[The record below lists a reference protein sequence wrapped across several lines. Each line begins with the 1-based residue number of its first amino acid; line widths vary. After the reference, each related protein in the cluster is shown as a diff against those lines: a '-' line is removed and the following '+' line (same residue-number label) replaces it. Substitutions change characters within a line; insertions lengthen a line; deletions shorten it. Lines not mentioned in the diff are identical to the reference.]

1 MYPLISIFFYIIFRL
16 KDLLMSYI
24 QFDKKHLTNLEFA
37 LRKEFVRTNRSGSYA
52 SSTVI
57 GCNTRKYHG
66 LLVVPQPNFGGE
78 NHVLLSSL
86 DLTVIQRD
94 ASFNLGIHKYKG
106 GEYNPRGHKYMR
118 EYVSDPIPKITY
130 RVGGVVLSVES
141 VFSNQKASMFLKY
154 TLLEAKSK
162 TTFKIKPLLAFRNI
176 HDLTQANTVANT
188 SYTEVNNGVKV
199 QLYPGF
205 TPLYLQFSKAV
216 DYIHHPDWYSDFEY
230 IKEIK
235 RGYAGHEDLL
245 ATGDFEFTIKKGESV
260 ILQASIEEGNPNTFA
275 RQFNQQLKKRVP
287 RDSFKNNLINA
298 SQQFLI
304 EQDGKTEIAAGL
316 PWYGSWGRDTFIS
329 LPGLTLALGNE
340 KKFISILDTWV
351 KKQHQGI
358 FPNKGTGSKT
368 DFYSAD
374 TSLWFFWALQK
385 YIHYTGNA
393 KSVWK
398 KYAKPMKAV
407 LEAYKSGMPELGIE
421 VQANGLIYASKE
433 NTPLT
438 WMDAILFDK
447 AVTPRAGFSVE
458 VNALWYN
465 AIAFYLSLEAKFEKK
480 ARNTAWEK
488 QLEII
493 GRNFVETFTDI
504 KHNYLADFVNE
515 QEVSWDV
522 RPNMLIA
529 ASLPFSPLADEMR
542 KSILDVAKQELLTP
556 RGIRS
561 LSPKNPKYK
570 SKYEG
575 NIEIRDNSYHN
586 GAVWPWLLI
595 PYADLTSYLY
605 GKGAIG
611 EIQTIVSRFEDEM
624 TEHGI
629 GSISELYNGDPPYE
643 GKGGVSQA
651 WSVAA
656 ILSLMYRIEKNN
668 TKTNQI

>member
-1 MYPLISIFFYIIFRL
+1 
-16 KDLLMSYI
+16 MSYI

-66 LLVVPQPNFGGE
+66 LLVVPQPNFGNE

-106 GEYNPRGHKYMR
+106 GDYNPKGHKYMR
-118 EYVSDPIPKITY
+118 EYITDPIPKITY

-141 VFSNQKASMFLKY
+141 VFSDKKASIFLKY

-176 HDLTQANTVANT
+176 HDLTQANTEADT
-188 SYTEVNNGVKV
+188 SYDEVKNGFKI
-199 QLYPGF
+199 QLYPSF
-205 TPLYLQFSKAV
+205 TPLYLQFSKEV
-216 DYIHHPDWYSDFEY
+216 DYIHHPDWYSNFEY
-230 IKEIK
+230 IKELK

-245 ATGDFEFTIKKGESV
+245 APGDFEFTIKKGESV
-260 ILQASIEEGNPNTFA
+260 ILQASIEEGSPNTFS

-298 SQQFLI
+298 SQQFLV
-304 EQDGKTEIAAGL
+304 EQDGRTEIAAGL

-329 LPGLTLALGNE
+329 LPGLTLTLGDE
-340 KKFISILDTWV
+340 KKFLDIIDTWV
-351 KKQHQGI
+351 NKQYQGV
-358 FPNKGTGSKT
+358 FPNKGAGEKAN
-368 DFYSAD
+368 FYSAD
-374 TSLWFFWALQK
+374 TSLWFFWSLQK
-385 YIHYTGNA
+385 YIDYTDNA
-393 KSVWK
+393 QLVWE
-398 KYAKPMKAV
+398 KYAKAMLSV
-407 LEAYKSGMPELGIE
+407 LEAYKEGREELGF
-421 VQANGLIYASKE
+421 QMRPNGLIYAAKE
-433 NTPLT
+433 NIPLS
-438 WMDAILFDK
+438 WMDAILFEK
-447 AVTPRAGFSVE
+447 AVTPRAGYAVE
-458 VNALWYN
+458 INALWYN
-465 AIAFYLSLEAKFEKK
+465 AIAFYLSLASKFDQK
-480 ARNTAWEK
+480 AQNIDWEN
-488 QLEII
+488 QLEKIKKS
-493 GRNFVETFTDI
+493 FLETFSDI
-504 KHNYLADFVNE
+504 KHNYIADFVNE
-515 QEVSWDV
+515 QEVNWDV

-529 ASLPFSPLADEMR
+529 ASLSYSPLANEMR

-561 LSPKNPKYK
+561 LSPENLKYK

-595 PYADLTSYLY
+595 PYADLVSYLY
-605 GKGAIG
+605 GKGSIA
-611 EIQTIVSRFEDEM
+611 EIQAIVNRFEEEM

-656 ILSLMYRIEKNN
+656 ILSLMYSIESNN
-668 TKTNQI
+668 DKTNQI

>member
-1 MYPLISIFFYIIFRL
+1 
-16 KDLLMSYI
+16 MSYI

-66 LLVVPQPNFGGE
+66 LLVVPQPEFGGE
-78 NHVLLSSL
+78 NHVLLSAL

-106 GEYNPRGHKYMR
+106 GDYNPKGHKYILD
-118 EYVSDPIPKITY
+118 YISDPIPKITY

-141 VFSNQKASMFLKY
+141 VFSDKKASMFLKY

-162 TTFKIKPLLAFRNI
+162 TTFRIKPLLAFRNI
-176 HDLTQANTVANT
+176 HALTQANTAADT
-188 SYTEVNNGVKV
+188 SYAEVNNGFKM

-230 IKEIK
+230 MKEIK

-245 ATGDFEFTIKKGESV
+245 APGDFEFTIKKGESV
-260 ILQASIEEGNPNTFA
+260 ILQASIEEGLPNTFS
-275 RQFNQQLKKRVP
+275 RQFNKQLKKRVP

-304 EQDGKTEIAAGL
+304 EKDGKTEIAAGL
-316 PWYGSWGRDTFIS
+316 PWYGSWGRDTFVS

-340 KKFISILDTWV
+340 KKFINIVDTWV
-351 KKQHQGI
+351 AKIQNGF
-358 FPNKGTGSKT
+358 FPNKGAGEKL

-374 TSLWFFWALQK
+374 TSLWFFWTLQK
-385 YIHYTGNA
+385 YIFYTDKA
-393 KSVWK
+393 SLVWK
-398 KYAKPMKAV
+398 KYAKPMLEV
-407 LEAYKSGMPELGIE
+407 LEAYKNGKPELGI
-421 VQANGLIYASKE
+421 QMQSNGLIYAAKE

-438 WMDAILFDK
+438 WMDAILFEK
-447 AVTPRAGFSVE
+447 AVTPRAGYTVE

-465 AIAFYLSLEAKFEKK
+465 AIAFYLSLETKFNKK
-480 ARNTAWEK
+480 AKNVFWEN
-488 QLEII
+488 QLEKTGKSFI
-493 GRNFVETFTDI
+493 ETFTDI
-504 KHNYLADFVNE
+504 KHNYLADYVNE
-515 QEVSWDV
+515 QETSWDV

-529 ASLPFSPLADEMR
+529 ASLPLSPLADKMR

-556 RGIRS
+556 RGVRS

-595 PYADLTSYLY
+595 PYADLLSHLY
-605 GKGAIG
+605 RKGALG
-611 EIQTIVSRFEDEM
+611 EMETIVKRFEEEI

-656 ILSLMYRIEKNN
+656 LLSLMQSIDSNN
-668 TKTNQI
+668 TKTSQI

>member
-1 MYPLISIFFYIIFRL
+1 
-16 KDLLMSYI
+16 MSYI
-24 QFDKKHLTNLEFA
+24 QFDKKHLTNLSFA

-66 LLVVPQPNFGGE
+66 LLVVPQPEFGDE

-118 EYVSDPIPKITY
+118 EYVSEPIPKITY

-141 VFSNQKASMFLKY
+141 IFSDKKASMFMKY
-154 TLLEAKSK
+154 TLLEASSP
-162 TTFKIKPLLAFRNI
+162 TTFRIKPLLAFRNI
-176 HDLTQANTVANT
+176 HDLTKANTEANT
-188 SYTEVNNGVKV
+188 TYQEVENGFKM

-216 DYIHHPDWYSDFEY
+216 DYIHHPDWFQDFEY
-230 IKEIK
+230 VKEIK
-235 RGYAGHEDLL
+235 RGYDGHEDLL
-245 ATGDFEFTIKKGESV
+245 APGDFEFRIKKGESV
-260 ILQASIEEGNPNTFA
+260 ILQASIEEGNPSTFS

-298 SQQFLI
+298 AEQFLI

-316 PWYGSWGRDTFIS
+316 PWYGSWGRDTFIA

-340 KKFISILDTWV
+340 KRFISIIDTWV
-351 KKQHQGI
+351 AKMQNGF
-358 FPNKGTGSKT
+358 FPNKGKKSKI

-374 TSLWFFWALQK
+374 TSLWFFWALQNFVK
-385 YIHYTGNA
+385 YTGKA
-393 KSVWK
+393 QLVWR
-398 KYAKPMKAV
+398 KYAETMLSV
-407 LEAYKSGMPELGIE
+407 INAYKAGNFEIGI
-421 VQANGLIYASKE
+421 QMHANGLIYACKE
-433 NTPLT
+433 NVPLT
-438 WMDAILFDK
+438 WMDAVLFDK
-447 AVTPRAGFSVE
+447 AVTPRCGYTVE
-458 VNALWYN
+458 INALWYN
-465 AIAFYLSLEAKFEKK
+465 ALAFYLSLEKDFAKKTERVSLNIDLNK
-480 ARNTAWEK
+480 
-488 QLEII
+488 I
-493 GRNFVETFTDI
+493 GESFIDTFTDI
-504 KHNYLADFVNE
+504 KHNYLADYSNGND
-515 QEVSWDV
+515 VSWDV

-529 ASLPFSPLADEMR
+529 ASLPFTPLKNELR

-575 NIEIRDNSYHN
+575 NIETRDNSYHN

-595 PYADLTSYLY
+595 PYTDLLDYLY
-605 GKGAIG
+605 GEGSVG
-611 EIQTIVSRFEDEM
+611 DIQNIVQKFEAEM
-624 TEHGI
+624 TEHGL
-629 GSISELYNGDPPYE
+629 GSISELYNGDPPFE

-656 ILSLMYRIEKNN
+656 ILSLMYRIDSNN
-668 TKTNQI
+668 KPLKTNQI

>member
-1 MYPLISIFFYIIFRL
+1 
-16 KDLLMSYI
+16 MSYI
-24 QFDKKHLTNLEFA
+24 QFDKKHLTNLKFA

-52 SSTVI
+52 SSTII

-66 LLVVPQPNFGGE
+66 LLVVPQPNFGNE

-86 DLTVIQRD
+86 DLTVIQHD

-106 GEYNPRGHKYMR
+106 GEYNPKGHKYMR
-118 EYVSDPIPKITY
+118 EYISDPIPKITY

-141 VFSNQKASMFLKY
+141 VFSDKKASMFLKY

-162 TTFKIKPLLAFRNI
+162 TIFRIKPLLAFRNI
-176 HDLTQANTVANT
+176 HDLTHANTIADT
-188 SYTEVNNGVKV
+188 SYKEVNNGFKM

-230 IKEIK
+230 MKEIK

-245 ATGDFEFTIKKGESV
+245 APGDFEFAIKKGESV
-260 ILQASIEEGNPNTFA
+260 ILQAGIKEGVPSTFS
-275 RQFNQQLKKRVP
+275 RQFSLQLKKRVP

-304 EQDGKTEIAAGL
+304 EQVGKTEIAAGL
-316 PWYGSWGRDTFIS
+316 PWKGSWGRDTFVS
-329 LPGLTLALGNE
+329 LPGLTLALGDE
-340 KKFISILDTWV
+340 KKFINILDTWV
-351 KKQHQGI
+351 AKQQNGF
-358 FPNKGTGSKT
+358 FPNKGTGDEV

-385 YIHYTGNA
+385 YIYYTA
-393 KSVWK
+393 KDQLVWR
-398 KYAKPMKAV
+398 KYAKPMLKV
-407 LEAYKSGMPELGIE
+407 LEAYKNGKPELGI
-421 VQANGLIYASKE
+421 QMKPNGLIYASKE
-433 NTPLT
+433 NVSLT
-438 WMDAILFDK
+438 WMDAVLFGK
-447 AVTPRAGFSVE
+447 AVTPRAGFAVE
-458 VNALWYN
+458 INALWYN
-465 AIAFYLSLEAKFEKK
+465 AIAFYLSLETKFKK
-480 ARNTAWEK
+480 KDHSIFWTD
-488 QLEII
+488 QLEKT
-493 GRNFVETFTDI
+493 GQSFLEVFTDI

-515 QEVSWDV
+515 SEECWDV

-529 ASLPFSPLADEMR
+529 ASLNFSPLADEIR
-542 KSILDVAKQELLTP
+542 KSILDVVKQELLTP

-586 GAVWPWLLI
+586 GAVWPWLLV
-595 PYADLTSYLY
+595 PYADVFFYLY

-611 EIQTIVSRFEDEM
+611 EIQAIVNRFEEEM
-624 TEHGI
+624 FEHGI

-651 WSVAA
+651 WSVSA
-656 ILSLMYRIEKNN
+656 ILSLMFRVENN
-668 TKTNQI
+668 KTKQI

>member
-1 MYPLISIFFYIIFRL
+1 
-16 KDLLMSYI
+16 MSYI
-24 QFDKKHLTNLEFA
+24 KFDKKHLTNLEFA

-66 LLVVPQPNFGGE
+66 LLVVPQPDFGGQ
-78 NHVLLSSL
+78 NHVLLSAL
-86 DLTVIQRD
+86 DLTVIQHD
-94 ASFNLGIHKYKG
+94 ASFHLGIHKYKG
-106 GEYNPRGHKYMR
+106 GDYNPRGHKYMR
-118 EYVSDPIPKITY
+118 EYVSEPIPKITY
-130 RVGGVVLSVES
+130 RVGGVILSVES
-141 VFSNQKASMFLKY
+141 IFSEKKASMFLKY

-162 TTFKIKPLLAFRNI
+162 TTFRIKPLLAFRNI
-176 HDLTQANTVANT
+176 HDLTQANTQANT
-188 SYTEVNNGVKV
+188 NYTEVRNGFKM

-216 DYIHHPDWYSDFEY
+216 EYIHHPDWYTDFEY
-230 IKEIK
+230 MKEIK

-245 ATGDFEFTIKKGESV
+245 APGDFEFTIKKGESV
-260 ILQASIEEGNPNTFA
+260 ILQASIEEGAPNTFS

-298 SQQFLI
+298 AQQFLI
-304 EQDGKTEIAAGL
+304 EQEGKTEIAAGL
-316 PWYGSWGRDTFIS
+316 PWYGSWGRDTFIA
-329 LPGLTLALGNE
+329 LPGLTLALGEE
-340 KKFISILDTWV
+340 KKFINILDTWV
-351 KKQHQGI
+351 NKIEKGF
-358 FPNKGTGSKT
+358 FPNKGNGKT
-368 DFYSAD
+368 LDYSSAD
-374 TSLWFFWALQK
+374 TSLWFFWTLQK
-385 YIHYTGNA
+385 YIQYTD
-393 KSVWK
+393 KDSYVWK
-398 KYAKPMKAV
+398 KYAKTMMSV
-407 LEAYKSGMPELGIE
+407 LEAYKNGRPDLGI
-421 VQANGLIYASKE
+421 QMHGNGLIYASKE

-447 AVTPRAGFSVE
+447 AVTPRAGYTVE

-465 AIAFYLSLEAKFEKK
+465 AIAFYLSLESKFDKK
-480 ARNTAWEK
+480 AQNIFWEN
-488 QLEII
+488 QLELV
-493 GRNFVETFTDI
+493 GKSFLNAFSDI

-515 QEVSWDV
+515 QEESWDV

-529 ASLPFSPLADEMR
+529 ASLPFTPMADDLR
-542 KSILDVAKQELLTP
+542 KSILDVTKQELLTP

-595 PYADLTSYLY
+595 PYANLLSYLY
-605 GKGAIG
+605 GKSALG
-611 EIQTIVSRFEDEM
+611 EMETIVKHFEEEM

-656 ILSLMYRIEKNN
+656 ILSLMNTIEINN
-668 TKTNQI
+668 TKTGQI